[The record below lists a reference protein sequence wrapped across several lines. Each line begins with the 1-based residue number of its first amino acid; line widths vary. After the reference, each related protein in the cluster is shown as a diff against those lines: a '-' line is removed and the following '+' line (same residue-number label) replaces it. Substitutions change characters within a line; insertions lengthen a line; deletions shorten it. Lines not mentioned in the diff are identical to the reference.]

1 MEPDLTNFDIAL
13 GDHQQVLPKLQT
25 IIGEENIIPFIRSRM
40 AGILIHYIEC
50 TRGACYNTKF
60 KELIQPYLNDPELLD
75 KVLRSEVIKDKPG
88 TITGKSGAR
97 IFPDL
102 LNELRKCKASV
113 IRNYLDKEFAN

>member
-1 MEPDLTNFDIAL
+1 MEPDLSNFDIAL
-13 GDHQQVLPKLQT
+13 DDHQQVLTELQK

-40 AGILIHYIEC
+40 EGILIHYIEC
-50 TRGACYNTKF
+50 TWGACYNAKF
-60 KELIQPYLNDPELLD
+60 KELIQSYLNDPELLD

-102 LNELRKCKASV
+102 LYELRKCKASV
-113 IRNYLDKEFAN
+113 IRNYLNKEFAI

>member
-1 MEPDLTNFDIAL
+1 MEPDLSNFDIAL
-13 GDHQQVLPKLQT
+13 DDHQQVLTELQK

-40 AGILIHYIEC
+40 EGILIHYIEC
-50 TRGACYNTKF
+50 TWGACYNTKF
-60 KELIQPYLNDPELLD
+60 KELIQPYLSDPELLD

-102 LNELRKCKASV
+102 LHELRKCKASV
-113 IRNYLDKEFAN
+113 IRNYLNKEFAI